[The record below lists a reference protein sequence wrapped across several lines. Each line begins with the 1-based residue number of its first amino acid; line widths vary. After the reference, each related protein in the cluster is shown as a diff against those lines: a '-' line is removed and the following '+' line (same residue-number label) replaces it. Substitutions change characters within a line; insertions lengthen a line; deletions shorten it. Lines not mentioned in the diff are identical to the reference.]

1 MESVRAA
8 TTEDLDVLVE
18 FATALVAELGPMRG
32 GAIWVRRDAR
42 TDALRDTFASLLDD
56 PDAVVRIGCL
66 DDTPV
71 AFGVMVVEHLADGGS
86 LARITE
92 LHVLEDARGVGVG
105 EALLGDLVAAA
116 TDRGCVGVD
125 ALALPGHRST
135 KNFFEGQG
143 FTARLLTM
151 HRSL

>member
-1 MESVRAA
+1 MESVRSA
-8 TTEDLDVLVE
+8 TTDDLDVLVE
-18 FATALVAELGPMRG
+18 FATTLVDELGPMRG
-32 GAIWVRRDAR
+32 GALWVRRDAR
-42 TDALRDTFASLLDD
+42 TGPLRDAFMDLLDD

-66 DDTPV
+66 DDAPV
-71 AFGVMVVEHLADGGS
+71 GFAVMVVEDLGDGGR

-92 LHVLEDARGVGVG
+92 LLVLDGARGVGVG
-105 EALLGDLVAAA
+105 EALLGDLVTEAAA
-116 TDRGCVGVD
+116 RGCVGVD

-151 HRSL
+151 HRPL

>member
-8 TTEDLDVLVE
+8 TTDDLDVLVE
-18 FATALVAELGPMRG
+18 FATALVDELGPMRG
-32 GAIWVRRDAR
+32 GALWARRDAR
-42 TDALRDTFASLLDD
+42 AEPLRDAFVDLLHD
-56 PDAVVRIGCL
+56 PDAVVRIGSI
-66 DDTPV
+66 DDAPV
-71 AFGVMVVEHLADGGS
+71 GFAVMVIEDLGDGGR

-92 LHVLEDARGVGVG
+92 LLVLDGARGVGLG
-105 EALLGDLVAAA
+105 EALLGDLVAEAA
-116 TDRGCVGVD
+116 ARGCLGVD

-151 HRSL
+151 HRPL

>member
-1 MESVRAA
+1 VESVRAA
-8 TTEDLDVLVE
+8 TADDLDVLAE
-18 FATALVAELGPMRG
+18 FTTALVTELGPMRG
-32 GAIWVRRDAR
+32 GALWVRRDAR
-42 TDALRDTFASLLDD
+42 TESLRDTFVALLDD

-66 DDTPV
+66 DGAPV
-71 AFGVMVVEHLADGGS
+71 AFAVMVVEHLADGGS

-92 LHVLEDARGVGVG
+92 LHVLEAARGVGVG
-105 EALLGDLVAAA
+105 EALLDDLVAVAA
-116 TDRGCVGVD
+116 ARGCVGVD

-151 HRSL
+151 HRTL